1 MGNNQSLSSSL
12 MEFSNVSY
20 LNSGSSLNSSL
31 PASDMENSSNNPT
44 GFIQD
49 NSEEFL
55 AQVMHQIMAKDEVL
69 AIIRR
74 HIGEPIRKKAK
85 KARMTKHRCTAA
97 FLQNSLWGQLMSA
110 IQEEIADKGYLPQS
124 DLQKNFRLR
133 FRVPYSMFVD
143 IVQECVD
150 ANVFGGTGKRKFKIG
165 VDFKVLTCL
174 RILGRNFLCDSVVE
188 ILNTGGGHY
197 CEQFIQGFRC

>member
-12 MEFSNVSY
+12 LEFSNVSY

-55 AQVMHQIMAKDEVL
+55 AQVMHQIMAKDEVV

-74 HIGEPIRKKAK
+74 SIGEPVRKK
-85 KARMTKHRCTAA
+85 
-97 FLQNSLWGQLMSA
+97 S
-110 IQEEIADKGYLPQS
+110 
-124 DLQKNFRLR
+124 
-133 FRVPYSMFVD
+133 
-143 IVQECVD
+143 
-150 ANVFGGTGKRKFKIG
+150 
-165 VDFKVLTCL
+165 
-174 RILGRNFLCDSVVE
+174 
-188 ILNTGGGHY
+188 
-197 CEQFIQGFRC
+197 